1 MMCVSLAEEKA
12 GHCETVFP
20 TLGAVVSLEKF
31 YNEDIVMFLLLLLLL
46 IKYDKG

>member
-20 TLGAVVSLEKF
+20 TLGAVVSLE
-31 YNEDIVMFLLLLLLL
+31 NHDVVVDNSVDEV
-46 IKYDKG
+46 